1 MSNQLLSRALKIVGL
16 LALSFALVA
25 PSVNAAPAKSSAK
38 RAIVKKP
45 HVAKS
50 TASKKVASTRK
61 SARFEASVKT
71 ARSKHP
77 SIIQALVPAIPSF
90 GQLAGL
96 HGAIDPLDLKSSV
109 ALVIDQDTRE
119 VLFSKND
126 Q

>member
-16 LALSFALVA
+16 LFALSFALVV

-77 SIIQALVPAIPSF
+77 SIIQALVPTIPSF
-90 GQLAGL
+90 G
-96 HGAIDPLDLKSSV
+96 HVAIS
-109 ALVIDQDTRE
+109 ARCH
-119 VLFSKND
+119 
-126 Q
+126 